1 MASISTSTLEH
12 EDKQYA
18 AFDLQINK
26 AEPFPSNKV
35 FLHLHYM
42 HTTHAMRTYT
52 IISMTA
58 DFTRARAHRNILAQ
72 RGYTIPFSELHDYL
86 LP

>member
-1 MASISTSTLEH
+1 MASASASTLEH

-58 DFTRARAHRNILAQ
+58 DFTRARTQKYISSKRIYHSI
-72 RGYTIPFSELHDYL
+72 
-86 LP
+86 